1 MRSRLYAQDGQR
13 RGIKDLAYHE
23 GRKTDRAL
31 RYRLGRRTD
40 EALSAIRR
48 HISGSDTRLLDVGT
62 ADGLMITRLRGA
74 LNCSLCVGID
84 ASFELLSACGDKRL
98 YLIQAD
104 ALDLPFHDGAFD
116 VIVATAIIE
125 HVANPGQMLL
135 ECHRVLRCGGLAI
148 ITSPAPFWEK
158 VATAIGHLK
167 EDEHQETLDLARIKG
182 LLSTTGFDI
191 LEARKFMVSPVGFP
205 FEKRLEG
212 VMRRLRFNALL
223 LNQLVVAVKLHRG
236 Q

>member
-1 MRSRLYAQDGQR
+1 ML
-13 RGIKDLAYHE
+13 
-23 GRKTDRAL
+23 
-31 RYRLGRRTD
+31 
-40 EALSAIRR
+40 
-48 HISGSDTRLLDVGT
+48 TRVHQ
-62 ADGLMITRLRGA
+62 A

-84 ASFELLSACGDKRL
+84 ASFELLSACDDKGL
-98 YLIQAD
+98 HLIQAD

-116 VIVATAIIE
+116 LIVATAIIE
-125 HVANPGQMLL
+125 HVANPGQMLR

-148 ITSPAPFWEK
+148 ITSPDPFWEK

-167 EDEHQETLDLARIKG
+167 EDEHQETLDLVRIKG
-182 LLSTTGFDI
+182 LLSSTGFDI
-191 LEARKFMVSPVGFP
+191 LEARKFMVSPVGSP

-223 LNQLVVAVKLHRG
+223 LNQLVVAVKPDPE

>member
-1 MRSRLYAQDGQR
+1 MRSRPCAQDGR
-13 RGIKDLAYHE
+13 RKGIKDLAYHE
-23 GRKTDRAL
+23 GRKTNRAL

-48 HISGSDTRLLDVGT
+48 HVSGSEPRLLDVGT
-62 ADGLMITRLRGA
+62 ADGLMLTRLRQA

-84 ASFELLSACGDKRL
+84 ASFELLSACSDKRPHL
-98 YLIQAD
+98 LQAD
-104 ALDLPFHDGAFD
+104 ALDLPFHDEAFD
-116 VIVATAIIE
+116 VIVATAVIE
-125 HVANPGQMLL
+125 HVANPGQMLR
-135 ECHRVLRCGGLAI
+135 ECHRVLRSGGLAI
-148 ITSPAPFWEK
+148 ITSPDPFWEK

-167 EDEHQETLDLARIKG
+167 EDEHQETLDLVRIKG
-182 LLSTTGFDI
+182 LLSSIGFDI

-205 FEKRLEG
+205 FEKRSER

-223 LNQLVVAVKLHRG
+223 LNQLVVAVKPHRG